1 VSLDFAPSSR
11 GWCYSLEEHGLA
23 KGDFD
28 TAENLINECRKNGML
43 PLDICGEDDKRSF
56 ENIES
61 VDWTSVESEAQWIVD
76 SIRRRPAYYTPIS
89 FWDDQPY
96 YVQMLVEKIDIR
108 RLFAPVCA
116 PFKVPIA
123 NAGGWSDLNGR
134 ADMMRR
140 FKAWEGKGKQCV
152 LLYCGNFDP
161 GGLWISDFL
170 RSNLADLSAAVGW
183 SPDNLIIDR
192 FGLDFDFIQAH
203 GLTWID
209 NLITGTGKDLADT
222 KHNDHFKPYVQE
234 YLSRYCTKDAGGRWI
249 GRKVESNAL
258 LAPRLVAV
266 GKGLCRQAILKYLPE
281 DAPSEY
287 LERLEPLR
295 DQVRV
300 EVLRLLEEEFGS
312 GAAP

>member
-1 VSLDFAPSSR
+1 VSHGHKATQPLA
-11 GWCYSLEEHGLA
+11 GGCGGNGLA

-56 ENIES
+56 EN
-61 VDWTSVESEAQWIVD
+61 VERLDVLTPEGDARSIVNTV
-76 SIRRRPAYYTPIS
+76 RWLPGRYTPIS
-89 FWDDQPY
+89 FWDDQPNY
-96 YVQMLVEKIDIR
+96 LQMLVEKIDIR

-116 PFKVPIA
+116 AFKLPIA

-140 FKAWEGKGKQCV
+140 FKEWEAKGKQCV
-152 LLYCGNFDP
+152 LLYCGDFDP
-161 GGLWISDFL
+161 AGLRISDFL

-209 NLITGTGKDLADT
+209 NLITGTGKDLTDP
-222 KHNDHFKPYVQE
+222 KHNDHFKPYVQD
-234 YLSRYCTKDAGGRWI
+234 YLNRYCAKDASGQWI

-266 GKGLCRQAILKYLPE
+266 GKELCREAILKYVSD

-287 LERLEPLR
+287 LERLKPLR
-295 DQVRV
+295 AQVRT
-300 EVLRLLEEEFGS
+300 EVLRILAEEFGS